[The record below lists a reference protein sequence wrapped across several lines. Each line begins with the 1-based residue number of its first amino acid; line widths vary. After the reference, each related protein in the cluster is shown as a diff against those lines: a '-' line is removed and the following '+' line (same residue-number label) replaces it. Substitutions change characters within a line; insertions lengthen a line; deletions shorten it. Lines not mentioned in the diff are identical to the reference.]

1 MHLNLYLQTR
11 SLKTAMNG
19 EKYSFTDDD
28 TEDDYYDLDWQATQM
43 LSNRSRRQIEE
54 EESQA
59 KRGRRQDKA
68 DMPTHSNRQ
77 KVKKDRP
84 TWK

>member
-1 MHLNLYLQTR
+1 
-11 SLKTAMNG
+11 MNG

-54 EESQA
+54 EESQT
-59 KRGRRQDKA
+59 KRGRRQDKT
-68 DMPTHSNRQ
+68 DMPTHSTRQ

-84 TWK
+84 IWK